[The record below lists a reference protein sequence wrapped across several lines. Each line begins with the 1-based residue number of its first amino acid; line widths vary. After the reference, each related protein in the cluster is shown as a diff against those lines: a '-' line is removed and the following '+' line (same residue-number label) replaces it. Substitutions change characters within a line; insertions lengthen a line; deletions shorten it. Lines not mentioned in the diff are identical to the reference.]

1 MRICLLCL
9 LFISSAVNSKSQDL
23 ASDSLKFNPMIDS
36 IAEKLVSMAMINPR
50 ISTIEN
56 TTDAAD
62 YDVRRSRTAW
72 LNNIAVAGNLNEIS
86 LRQGGTVDPLIQS
99 TQYPRYNIGV
109 VMPLGLFINNGKTTK
124 SNYYKYEAL
133 NDQIR
138 IEKQNIRKEVLNL
151 YNDYLLNKQLL
162 AIRQTILQDSKILLS
177 RHEEKFVNGEITL
190 ELYTITSKQYNT
202 DKTAV
207 LSMIHEFKQ
216 TVTDLEAL
224 IGMNIEIA
232 LDQIHRESGTRN

>member
-1 MRICLLCL
+1 
-9 LFISSAVNSKSQDL
+9 
-23 ASDSLKFNPMIDS
+23 
-36 IAEKLVSMAMINPR
+36 
-50 ISTIEN
+50 
-56 TTDAAD
+56 
-62 YDVRRSRTAW
+62 
-72 LNNIAVAGNLNEIS
+72 
-86 LRQGGTVDPLIQS
+86 
-99 TQYPRYNIGV
+99 
-109 VMPLGLFINNGKTTK
+109 MPLGLFINNGKTTK

-207 LSMIHEFKQ
+207 LSMIHELKQ

>member
-72 LNNIAVAGNLNEIS
+72 LNNL
-86 LRQGGTVDPLIQS
+86 LRN
-99 TQYPRYNIGV
+99 TQNP
-109 VMPLGLFINNGKTTK
+109 
-124 SNYYKYEAL
+124 
-133 NDQIR
+133 
-138 IEKQNIRKEVLNL
+138 
-151 YNDYLLNKQLL
+151 
-162 AIRQTILQDSKILLS
+162 
-177 RHEEKFVNGEITL
+177 
-190 ELYTITSKQYNT
+190 
-202 DKTAV
+202 
-207 LSMIHEFKQ
+207 
-216 TVTDLEAL
+216 
-224 IGMNIEIA
+224 
-232 LDQIHRESGTRN
+232 